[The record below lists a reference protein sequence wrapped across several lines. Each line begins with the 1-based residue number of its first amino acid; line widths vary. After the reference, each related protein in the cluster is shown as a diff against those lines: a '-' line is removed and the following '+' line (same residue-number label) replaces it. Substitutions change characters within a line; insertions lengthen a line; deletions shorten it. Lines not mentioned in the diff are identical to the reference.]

1 MGRRG
6 FYEDYKQEKQKNHEV
21 QTNRPAMIRH
31 SFGAAVMEFIIRLF
45 TAVFYLA
52 VIILANI
59 GLVTI
64 LNAPIRDMLFELV
77 KNVLF

>member
-6 FYEDYKQEKQKNHEV
+6 FYEDYKQEKQKNHEL

-31 SFGAAVMEFIIRLF
+31 SFGMAVIEFIIKF
-45 TAVFYLA
+45 ITAVFYL
-52 VIILANI
+52 VIIILANI

-64 LNAPIRDMLFELV
+64 LNAPIRDMLFNLV

>member
-6 FYEDYKQEKQKNHEV
+6 FYEDYKQERQKNQADH
-21 QTNRPAMIRH
+21 TDRPAMIRH
-31 SFGAAVMEFIIRLF
+31 SFGTAVIEFIIKF
-45 TAVFYLA
+45 ITAIFYLTI
-52 VIILANI
+52 IILANI

-77 KNVLF
+77 RNVLF